1 MTKATKADAALLSRE
16 FLGVVDPIAE
26 WGDAPLVQ
34 SGMAKIA
41 RQLLCN
47 EPWLRPKVTE
57 ILPKLRVLLKAA
69 GASGTAGVASPILDL
84 ANI

>member
-1 MTKATKADAALLSRE
+1 
-16 FLGVVDPIAE
+16 
-26 WGDAPLVQ
+26 
-34 SGMAKIA
+34 MAKIA